1 MIQVVTGS
9 EKIRFKRIVVACNMH
24 TKPKEQILA
33 LIDTNASGK
42 SQILKREA
50 FVEIR
55 NGQIPTKHERFTQIL
70 KDMDIAVR
78 AVDHTVSQG
87 ALSNAHGD
95 WYEWML
101 AIASWNASAKHPNL
115 NVAIPLPNK
124 AVLQLSSLYVPN
136 LSEKID
142 DLRQKVEESSTVQLI
157 SSNPDFV
164 LIRRELADRLF
175 GPIRPYSKIDVADLD
190 TLNGLWGSLVGNCAF
205 EDIVGY
211 LSVKTSLRPDRRLQ
225 ISHEGS
231 LMKALYVHLQ
241 TREWILN
248 PPGLRYY
255 AMATKVG
262 ASDRDSLKTVAT
274 HSITTVASIPE
285 PAVDEVYEVNT
296 LKAAKKSFKE
306 ILT

>member
-1 MIQVVTGS
+1 M
-9 EKIRFKRIVVACNMH
+9 
-24 TKPKEQILA
+24 A

-55 NGQIPTKHERFTQIL
+55 NGQIPTNHERFTQIL
-70 KDMDIAVR
+70 QDMDVAVR
-78 AVDHTVSQG
+78 SVDPTVSQG

-101 AIASWNASAKHPNL
+101 AIASWNISANYPTL

-124 AVLQLSSLYVPN
+124 TTLQLSSLYVQS

-142 DLRQKVEESSTVQLI
+142 DLRRKVEESSTVQLI

-164 LIRRELADRLF
+164 LIRRKLADQLF
-175 GPIRPYSKIDVADLD
+175 GPITPYAQIDVADLD
-190 TLNGLWGSLVGNCAF
+190 ALNGLWGRLVGNCAF

-211 LSVKTSLRPDRRLQ
+211 LSVKSSLRPDRRLQ

-241 TREWILN
+241 TREWILD

-262 ASDRDSLKTVAT
+262 APDRESLKTVAT

-285 PAVDEVYEVNT
+285 PAVDEVYEVDT
-296 LKAAKKSFKE
+296 LEAANEAFRE
-306 ILT
+306 ILD